1 MMLPV
6 TVTPVSTF
14 PLDGMQTASARFNN
28 AAEAISSGAVD
39 AEKMVELAESQRA
52 FEANAAVAKSA
63 NDTLGTVLD
72 AFA

>member
-1 MMLPV
+1 V
-6 TVTPVSTF
+6 TLTPVSTF

-28 AAEAISSGAVD
+28 AAEAISRGEVE
-39 AEKMVELAESQRA
+39 AEQMVELTESQRA
-52 FEANAAVAKSA
+52 FETNAAAAKAA